1 VFAVFILI
9 LLFAGWYLDRQNID
23 PARLYLDFVLTAT
36 AYLVLLLALFLS
48 SMSLPAD
55 FKSHTIY
62 TIVTKPVRAS
72 EVVLGRIVGFT
83 AITTFLLIVM
93 GTISY
98 VFVLRGLAHTH
109 QLSAADLRP
118 IEGAAPGQPAEFE
131 GLTSMDPSHPHRH
144 KVAIYPSGTEG
155 AVETEQ
161 RHTHSLT
168 INKEGG
174 KTTYELGPAEGMLVA
189 RVPVYGKL
197 QFLSREG
204 QPVDRGINVGDEW
217 TYRSYIE
224 GGSQARAIWTFE
236 GITEDR
242 FPDGLPVEMT
252 LEVFRTHK
260 GKIDRGVLGSLTVRN
275 PTTGQ
280 KATLPVFASKEF
292 VVDEH
297 LIPLELEGRG
307 GKTLDLFKDL
317 VSDGKVEIL
326 LCCEDS
332 QQNFGVAQ
340 ADMYLRA
347 GNASFAL
354 NFAKGYLGIWL
365 QLVVVI
371 SIGVM
376 FSTFLSGPVAIV
388 ATIGVLG
395 GGLFNDFMFRLGTHK
410 TFGGGPFE
418 SLRRLI
424 TQDNMTIEME
434 PGLTTTVVKVLDQPA
449 QFGLLLLSSIM
460 PEFGRFNFSD
470 YVASGFN
477 ISGDTILAYA
487 CRAFAFVLPVFVAG
501 YLCLK
506 NREIAR

>member
-1 VFAVFILI
+1 MEH
-9 LLFAGWYLDRQNID
+9 
-23 PARLYLDFVLTAT
+23 
-36 AYLVLLLALFLS
+36 S
-48 SMSLPAD
+48 
-55 FKSHTIY
+55 
-62 TIVTKPVRAS
+62 
-72 EVVLGRIVGFT
+72 
-83 AITTFLLIVM
+83 
-93 GTISY
+93 
-98 VFVLRGLAHTH
+98 
-109 QLSAADLRP
+109 
-118 IEGAAPGQPAEFE
+118 
-131 GLTSMDPSHPHRH
+131 HRH
-144 KVAIYPSGTEG
+144 KVIINPSGTEG
-155 AVETEQ
+155 IVETEQ

-168 INKEGG
+168 VKKEGG
-174 KTTYELGPAEGMLVA
+174 KTTYKLGPAEGMLVA

-197 QFLSREG
+197 KFLDRTG
-204 QPVDRGINVGDEW
+204 QPPDRGINVGDEW

-224 GGSQARAIWTFE
+224 GGSLAAAIWTFD

-252 LEVFRTHK
+252 IEVFRTHK
-260 GKIDRGVLGSLTVRN
+260 GKIEKGVLGSLTVRN

-280 KATLPVFASKEF
+280 KATLPVFESKEF

-297 LIPLELEGRG
+297 LIPRELEARG

-317 VSDGKVEIL
+317 VSDGKVEIWL
-326 LCCEDS
+326 RCEDP

-347 GNASFAL
+347 GDASFAL

-371 SIGVM
+371 TIGVM

-395 GGLFNDFMFRLGTHK
+395 GGLFDDFMRRLATHQ
-410 TFGGGPFE
+410 TYGGGPFE

-424 TQDNMTIEME
+424 TQENMTSEME

-449 QFGLLLLSSIM
+449 EFGLWLLSNVL
-460 PEFGRFNFSD
+460 PEFGRFNFSE

-477 ISGDTILAYA
+477 ISGDTILTYT
-487 CRAFAFVLPVFVAG
+487 CRAFAFVLPVFVAA